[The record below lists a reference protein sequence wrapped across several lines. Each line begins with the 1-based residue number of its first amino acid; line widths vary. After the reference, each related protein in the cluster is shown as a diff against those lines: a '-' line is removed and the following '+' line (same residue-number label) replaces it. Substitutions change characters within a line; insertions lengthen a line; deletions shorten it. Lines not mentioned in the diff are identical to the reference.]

1 MWDTTSIM
9 PLQIRWINQMSKFS
23 GSNCHGPQHYIFSKH
38 LKPWAY
44 LPVHSLCSH
53 SKTQFQ
59 KYCWTVA
66 GWLTAGTDFLE
77 LMVVWAVHT
86 FLVVST
92 AVGVAFVMSFCTSAH
107 QHCFMYIQSQIPFN
121 RMSVWTDTHTHTHT
135 RDSDWQWHQL
145 GHMQVCT
152 LLQADNHASTLP
164 LSFLQ
169 AGCLSCRL
177 TNSVKALNLLK
188 AHWTEHTSICVQLI
202 TTYRV
207 SKMQLNKLLED
218 F

>member
-77 LMVVWAVHT
+77 LMVVWAVHI

-135 RDSDWQWHQL
+135 QETVSGSGISW
-145 GHMQVCT
+145 
-152 LLQADNHASTLP
+152 A
-164 LSFLQ
+164 
-169 AGCLSCRL
+169 
-177 TNSVKALNLLK
+177 
-188 AHWTEHTSICVQLI
+188 ICKSAPCSRQI
-202 TTYRV
+202 TTPAPHYSVFYRPDGLPATQPTA
-207 SKMQLNKLLED
+207 SKHWRQKIK
-218 F
+218 